1 MGAMSSETTSS
12 PLVPWSAWRKPAW
25 LQGWSRWRLL
35 AALLSGI
42 TVLPLLVIA
51 LSFADINADI
61 WAHLSEFVLPRL
73 VVNTA
78 LLLAGVGAGVLLL
91 GVPLG
96 WLVAVHEFP
105 GRRVFN
111 WALMLPLAMPAY
123 VMAFTQIG
131 LLDFAGVVQSW
142 LREVWGDSSWFP
154 PIRSR
159 GGVVLVLSLALY
171 PYVYLLARDAFASQ
185 GRRALEAAQSLGL
198 SPWRGFWRVALPMAR
213 PWLIGGVSLALMEA
227 LADFGT
233 VSIFSFDAFT
243 TAIYKAWFAMFS
255 LSSASQLS
263 SLLVLLVF
271 ALIWLEQRLRG
282 GRAYHAGRLA
292 QPQPRLPLHG
302 WRAALATGFAC
313 LVLLLAF
320 VLPFAQLLVWVAQV
334 WEIDLDARYIDF
346 VWHSLALAAM
356 AAALVTL
363 CALALS
369 YAQRRDPS
377 PATRLWVRLAT
388 LGYAVPGTVLAVGLF
403 IPVATLDN
411 LLIAWLGAALPAGTT
426 AIFKGTLAVMLL
438 AYLARFAAVGFSSVD
453 AAMQR
458 ITRSQEETARSLGAS
473 GFRLLRRV
481 HVPMLRGGLLTAM
494 LMVCVDVMK
503 EMPITLMTRPF
514 GWDTLAVR
522 IFEMT
527 SEGEWERAA
536 LPAVALVLVGLLPV
550 LLLARAS
557 SSDGARST

>member
-1 MGAMSSETTSS
+1 MHGETSS
-12 PLVPWSAWRKPAW
+12 PATTDSPGWRKPAW
-25 LQGWSRWRLL
+25 WPAVSRWQAL
-35 AALLSGI
+35 AALISSV

-51 LSFADINADI
+51 LSFADVNADI

-73 VVNTA
+73 LANTA
-78 LLLAGVGAGVLLL
+78 LLLLGVGVGVLLL

-131 LLDFAGVVQSW
+131 LLDFSGVLQSW
-142 LREVWGDSSWFP
+142 LREVWGSSAWFP

-159 GGVVLVLSLALY
+159 GGVVLVMSLALY

-198 SPWRGFWRVALPMAR
+198 SPWQGFWRVALPMAR

-302 WRAALATGFAC
+302 WPAALACGFTVEKNSGSPSAAILLMGVRTPAALATPRATS
-313 LVLLLAF
+313 AT
-320 VLPFAQLLVWVAQV
+320 
-334 WEIDLDARYIDF
+334 
-346 VWHSLALAAM
+346 STAA
-356 AAALVTL
+356 VQTT
-363 CALALS
+363 
-369 YAQRRDPS
+369 
-377 PATRLWVRLAT
+377 ATR
-388 LGYAVPGTVLAVGLF
+388 
-403 IPVATLDN
+403 N
-411 LLIAWLGAALPAGTT
+411 LLIFFFL
-426 AIFKGTLAVMLL
+426 
-438 AYLARFAAVGFSSVD
+438 
-453 AAMQR
+453 
-458 ITRSQEETARSLGAS
+458 
-473 GFRLLRRV
+473 
-481 HVPMLRGGLLTAM
+481 
-494 LMVCVDVMK
+494 
-503 EMPITLMTRPF
+503 
-514 GWDTLAVR
+514 
-522 IFEMT
+522 
-527 SEGEWERAA
+527 
-536 LPAVALVLVGLLPV
+536 
-550 LLLARAS
+550 
-557 SSDGARST
+557 

>member
-1 MGAMSSETTSS
+1 MHGETSS
-12 PLVPWSAWRKPAW
+12 PATTYSPGWRKPAW
-25 LQGWSRWRLL
+25 WPAVSRWQAL
-35 AALLSGI
+35 AALISSV

-51 LSFADINADI
+51 LSFADVNADI

-73 VVNTA
+73 LANTA
-78 LLLAGVGAGVLLL
+78 LLLLGVGVGVLLL

-131 LLDFAGVVQSW
+131 LLDFSGVLQSW
-142 LREVWGDSSWFP
+142 LREVWGSSAWFP

-159 GGVVLVLSLALY
+159 GGVVLVMSLALY

-198 SPWRGFWRVALPMAR
+198 SPWQGFWRVALPMAR

-302 WRAALATGFAC
+302 WPAALACGFAS

-320 VLPFAQLLVWVAQV
+320 VLPLGQLLVWVARV
-334 WEIDLDARYIDF
+334 WEADLDARYIDF
-346 VWHSLALAAM
+346 VWHSLALAIM
-356 AAALVTL
+356 AAGLVTL

-377 PATRLWVRLAT
+377 PTARLWVRLAT

-403 IPVATLDN
+403 IPVAALDN
-411 LLIAWLGAALPAGTT
+411 LLIAWLGAALPEGTT

-458 ITRSQEETARSLGAS
+458 ITRSQEETARSLGVA
-473 GFRLLRRV
+473 GFALLRRV
-481 HVPMLRGGLLTAM
+481 HVPMLRGGLLTAV

-557 SSDGARST
+557 SHTGARR